1 MYKLSIKAL
10 LTLILGLYILL
21 ICLIPLKLYKLGLVN
36 MFGEIFPAVDLVVI
50 YYFSTYTTIRPCIL
64 FIIGIIIDQIY
75 QVPVGL
81 NSFAFITINLILN
94 YTSRWFILK
103 DEITNILIFC
113 AYSLL
118 LIGFRYIIF
127 LAKNNYGFEGFS
139 IYFYYLTT
147 IFSYPILRCLIHK
160 PFTALTRY
168 AG

>member
-1 MYKLSIKAL
+1 MYKLSIKAV
-10 LTLILGLYILL
+10 LTLILGLYIFL

-36 MFGEIFPAVDLVVI
+36 MFGEIFPAVDLIVI
-50 YYFSTYTTIRPCIL
+50 YYFSTYTTIRSWIL

-94 YTSRWFILK
+94 YASRWFILK

-147 IFSYPILRCLIHK
+147 IFSYPILR
-160 PFTALTRY
+160 
-168 AG
+168 

>member
-1 MYKLSIKAL
+1 
-10 LTLILGLYILL
+10 
-21 ICLIPLKLYKLGLVN
+21 
-36 MFGEIFPAVDLVVI
+36 MFGEIFPAVDLIVI
-50 YYFSTYTTIRPCIL
+50 YYFSTYTTIRSWIL

-81 NSFAFITINLILN
+81 NSFALITINLILN
-94 YTSRWFILK
+94 YASRWFILK

-147 IFSYPILRCLIHK
+147 IFSYPILRFLIHK

>member
-1 MYKLSIKAL
+1 
-10 LTLILGLYILL
+10 
-21 ICLIPLKLYKLGLVN
+21 
-36 MFGEIFPAVDLVVI
+36 MFGEIFPAVDLIVI
-50 YYFSTYTTIRPCIL
+50 YYFSTYTTIRSWIL

-94 YTSRWFILK
+94 YASRWFILK

-147 IFSYPILRCLIHK
+147 IFSYPILRFLIHK
-160 PFTALTRY
+160 PFTTLTRY